1 MVSAHCVA
9 QPYYHCNT
17 LARVAAFYRQD
28 RHMES
33 GIAFT
38 LAARAPAMTRPAPA
52 PATPFDA
59 TLRRMRRD
67 RAFRSGLAGD
77 NPVLRRIAEDL
88 LDRLSLVSRR
98 FERALDL
105 GCGPGLLTR
114 ALRSQGME
122 VMPCDAG
129 AGFAQA
135 IHGGRHDEDALPFLP
150 ASFDLVV
157 SAGVLDNVNDL
168 PGALV
173 QARRLLRPDGLFLAA
188 FAGAGSLQG
197 LKRAMQAA
205 DEAEARSASAHV
217 HPQIDVRAAGDL
229 LSRAGF
235 ALPVA
240 DVETINVRYTGLPQL
255 IGDLRALAWTNVL
268 VSRLRQAFGKIG
280 YAAAQAAFA
289 AGAEPDGRVTERFE
303 IVHLSGWA
311 PSPDQPQP
319 ARRGSATSSLSEAL
333 KRRD

>member
-1 MVSAHCVA
+1 
-9 QPYYHCNT
+9 
-17 LARVAAFYRQD
+17 
-28 RHMES
+28 MES

-38 LAARAPAMTRPAPA
+38 LAARAAAMTPSAQA

-59 TLRRMRRD
+59 TLRQMRRD
-67 RAFRSGLAGD
+67 RACRSGLAGD
-77 NPVLRRIAEDL
+77 NPVLRRIADDL
-88 LDRLSLVSRR
+88 LDRLSLVSRP
-98 FERALDL
+98 FGRALDL
-105 GCGPGLLTR
+105 GCGPGLLTH
-114 ALRSQGME
+114 ALRSQGIE
-122 VMPCDAG
+122 VTPCDAG
-129 AGFAQA
+129 AGFARA
-135 IHGGRHDEDALPFLP
+135 LHGSRHDEDALPFLP
-150 ASFDLVV
+150 GSFDLIV
-157 SAGVLDNVNDL
+157 SAGVLDSVNDL

-188 FAGAGSLQG
+188 FAGAGSLPR
-197 LKRAMQAA
+197 LKRAMQMA
-205 DEAEARSASAHV
+205 DEAEARPASAHV

-255 IGDLRALAWTNVL
+255 VGDLRELGWTNVL
-268 VSRLRQAFGKIG
+268 VSRSRQGFGRMG

-289 AGAEPDGRVTERFE
+289 AGADPDGRVTERFE

-311 PSPDQPQP
+311 PSPDQPKP
-319 ARRGSATSSLSEAL
+319 ARRGSATASLSEAL